1 MSDDFDY
8 TTHNEQRYPVN
19 IEDEMRKSYL
29 DYAMSV
35 IIGRALPDVR
45 DGLKPVHR
53 RILYGMYEQG
63 NTASKAYKKSARIVG
78 DVMGKYH
85 PHGDSA
91 IYDSI
96 VRMAQDFSMR
106 YRLVDGQ
113 GNFGSVDGDN
123 PAAMRYTEIRLTR
136 LAEELMRDDIDKET
150 VDFVP
155 NYDGTE
161 REPAVLPAK
170 YPNLLVNGSSG
181 IAVGMAT
188 NIPPH
193 NLGEVIDACLMVIE
207 NPHASV
213 KELMAVMPGPDF
225 PTAGFIFGVEGIYE
239 AYNTGRGIIQVRAR
253 AAIEQQKKS
262 EREQIVVTEIP
273 YMTNKKRLLEK
284 IAELVHDK
292 RIEGISDLRDESDR
306 EGMRIVIELKRDAI
320 AEVVLNNLYRNTQMQ
335 TTFGIIFLAIVNNKP
350 EVMDLPTLLHHF
362 VEHRKEIVV
371 RRTRFD
377 LRKAEERAHILE
389 GLVKALDVIDELI
402 ALIRASRTP
411 QEAKSGLIGRW
422 QFSDVQAQAILDMRL
437 QRLTG
442 LEREKIVAEYE
453 EVQATIRRL
462 REILGSEALVLGI
475 ISAELREI
483 KEAYGD
489 VRRTEIV
496 PQASDI
502 TIEDMIADEDMVI
515 TVSRGGYIKRS
526 PLSLYRAQRRGGKG
540 RIGMQ
545 TKEEDIVEHLFVA
558 SAHSYVLVF
567 TDRGRLYWIK
577 VHQIPEVASNARGKA
592 IVNLL
597 TVEQNESVR
606 ALLTIRNFN
615 DAKYVVMVT
624 RAGKIKKTELT
635 AFSNVRATGIIAID
649 INEGDDLYAVR
660 LSQGDDEIFIGTHDG
675 MAIRF
680 NENGVR
686 PMGRG
691 AAGVK
696 GISLREGDYVV
707 EMDVLP
713 ASGEPVPEPPA
724 EGEEP
729 EIVETEPESDDAE
742 IVASDER
749 GQVLTIT
756 EKGFG
761 KRTPVSAYRLQSR
774 GGIGVTNIKTTEKNG
789 KVAGISYVFEDDQVL
804 LITEQ
809 GMIIR
814 TNVADIRSIGR
825 STQGVRVINIDE
837 NDSVVA
843 AVKLVDKDDG
853 EEDLP
858 ADDTESADPE
868 TPDDD
873 TIH

>member
-8 TTHNEQRYPVN
+8 TTHNEQRFPVN

-63 NTASKAYKKSARIVG
+63 NTAGKAYKKSARIVG

-91 IYDSI
+91 IYDSV

-106 YRLVDGQ
+106 YQLVDGQ

-123 PAAMRYTEIRLTR
+123 PAAMRYTEVRLTR

-150 VDFVP
+150 VDFIP

-161 REPAVLPAK
+161 SEPSVLPAK

-193 NLGEVIDACLMVIE
+193 NLGEVIDACLMVID

-213 KELMAVMPGPDF
+213 KELMSVMPGPDF
-225 PTAGFIFGVEGIYE
+225 PTAGFIFGIEGIYE
-239 AYNTGRGIIQVRAR
+239 AYKTGRGIIQVRAR
-253 AAIEQQKKS
+253 AFIEAMKKG

-292 RIEGISDLRDESDR
+292 RIDGISDLRDESDR
-306 EGMRIVIELKRDAI
+306 AGMRIVIELKRDAI

-335 TTFGIIFLAIVNNKP
+335 TTFGIIFLAIVNNRP
-350 EVMDLPTLLHHF
+350 EVMDLPTLLNHF

-389 GLVKALDVIDELI
+389 GLVKALDVIDALI
-402 ALIRASRTP
+402 ALIRGSRTP
-411 QEAKSGLIGRW
+411 QEAKSGLIERW
-422 QFSDVQAQAILDMRL
+422 QFSDLQAQAILDMRL

-442 LEREKIVAEYE
+442 LEREKIIAEYE

-462 REILGSEALVLGI
+462 REILGSEKLVLEI
-475 ISAELREI
+475 IGAELRDI

-489 VRRTEIV
+489 KRRTEIV

-558 SAHSYVLVF
+558 SAHAYVLVF

-597 TVEQNESVR
+597 TVEQGESVR
-606 ALLTIRNFN
+606 ALLTVRDFN
-615 DAKYVVMVT
+615 DARYVVMVT

-635 AFSNVRATGIIAID
+635 SFSNVRASGIIAID

-713 ASGEPVPEPPA
+713 ASGEPVPEPLA

-729 EIVETEPESDDAE
+729 EIVESEPETEDSE

-761 KRTPVSAYRLQSR
+761 KRTPVSVYRLQSR
-774 GGIGVTNIKTTEKNG
+774 GGIGVTNIKTTDKNG

-825 STQGVRVINIDE
+825 NTQGVRVINIDE
-837 NDSVVA
+837 NDLVVA
-843 AVKLVDKDDG
+843 AVKLVDKDDS
-853 EEDLP
+853 EEEIEDG
-858 ADDTESADPE
+858 DPE
-868 TPDDD
+868 VPDDD
-873 TIH
+873 TIQ